1 MLSAPKLFRK
11 EEVDG
16 KVVVEVSGKAFG
28 KAKDVAFGLDG
39 TVALIVLTNDNSEA
53 QITMDRVMG
62 VGDYIVIRRDAPQP
76 KPAPAPVKRPAAAPA
91 VVPVM
96 AAPSPVPPAPAV
108 AMANVCRSCGASLRP
123 GAKFCTKCGTPT

>member
-11 EEVDG
+11 DEVDG
-16 KVVVEVSGKAFG
+16 KVVVEISGKAFG

-39 TVALIVLTNDNSEA
+39 TVALIVLTNDNSEV

-76 KPAPAPVKRPAAAPA
+76 KPAPA

-96 AAPSPVPPAPAV
+96 AAPSPALPVAPV

>member
-1 MLSAPKLFRK
+1 LSAPKLFRK

-123 GAKFCTKCGTPT
+123 GAKLCTKCGTPT